1 MDKLIKWD
9 PEMTKCVD
17 REINEMPR
25 QPEKVGW
32 QENVIESF
40 VIPLQ
45 LKFKIQHL
53 HIACTSLFRGM
64 VYTITAKTM

>member
-17 REINEMPR
+17 REKHEMPR

-45 LKFKIQHL
+45 LKFKNQHL
-53 HIACTSLFRGM
+53 YRGLHFPIQR
-64 VYTITAKTM
+64 YGI